1 MTFPYCH
8 NMYKQK
14 NCQSICAILPQFI
27 LLKCDMSNEA
37 NKFHAYSYKIKRC
50 WHHDYTLPKCRIH
63 YLDITAIRY
72 HPLKRKIYD
81 DFLFFGNICYF
92 EWNDFCGNSSNL
104 RHFSRYASLFSKE
117 DLSLSKTFS
126 RLSFKLNRHV
136 VLFCFSISDQN
147 LETFESSRFEYLI

>member
-1 MTFPYCH
+1 MFDNYMTFPYCH

-50 WHHDYTLPKCRIH
+50 WHHDYTLPKYRIH
-63 YLDITAIRY
+63 YPDITAIRY

-104 RHFSRYASLFSKE
+104 RHFSRYASLFCKE
-117 DLSLSKTFS
+117 DLSLSKTFLACHS
-126 RLSFKLNRHV
+126 NPTSLI
-136 VLFCFSISDQN
+136 SIS
-147 LETFESSRFEYLI
+147 FCG